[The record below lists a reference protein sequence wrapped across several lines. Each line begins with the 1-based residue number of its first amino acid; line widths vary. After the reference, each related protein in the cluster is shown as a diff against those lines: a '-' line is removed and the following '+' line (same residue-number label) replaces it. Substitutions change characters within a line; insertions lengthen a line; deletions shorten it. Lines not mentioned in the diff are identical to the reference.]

1 MSNTD
6 TDTETDSNSDFEL
19 DNSIIEDINSL
30 INTCHTLHTNII
42 EADNLLGNINDSINM
57 SDNISDTIYIMNG
70 GVEMDFYDFLE
81 SLHKEAILNIEEGVP
96 NRFEDALLN
105 SIDKLV

>member
-1 MSNTD
+1 MSD
-6 TDTETDSNSDFEL
+6 TDTNTNTSSDFEL

-30 INTCHTLHTNII
+30 ITTCHTLHTNIV
-42 EADNLLGNINDSINM
+42 EADNLLGNIKDSINM

-81 SLHKEAILNIEEGVP
+81 SLHKEAISNIEEGMP
-96 NRFEDALLN
+96 NSFEDALLN

>member
-1 MSNTD
+1 MSTYNTSD
-6 TDTETDSNSDFEL
+6 SDFEL

-30 INTCHTLHTNII
+30 INTCHTLHTNIV
-42 EADNLLGNINDSINM
+42 EADNLLGNIKDSINT
-57 SDNISDTIYIMNG
+57 SDNIYIMNG

-81 SLHKEAILNIEEGVP
+81 SLHKEAISNIEEGMP
-96 NRFEDALLN
+96 NSFEDALLN